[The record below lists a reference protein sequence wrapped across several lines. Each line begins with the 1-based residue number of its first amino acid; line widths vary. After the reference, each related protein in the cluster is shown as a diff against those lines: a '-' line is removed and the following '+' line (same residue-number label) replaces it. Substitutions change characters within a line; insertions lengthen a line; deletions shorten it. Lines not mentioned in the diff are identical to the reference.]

1 MEERA
6 DREFVKAHE
15 PLVRKLASRIR
26 AELDLIVELDD
37 LVSYGFGGL
46 LEARERFDPTR
57 GVLFTS
63 YAHYRIR
70 GAILDGVRQ
79 MARLPRRAHDLRK
92 AAEALDLAAESA
104 GEERA
109 ARSGAKPDV
118 GATLASIDDIL
129 GQYSA
134 AFVISALGQAERAPR
149 SPENEA
155 HAGEQRGRVSEALE
169 CLPERERLVIEGFY
183 FEDRSLEELGSSLGI
198 SKSWCSRLHTRGLG
212 MLRDALGPKE

>member
-1 MEERA
+1 MEGRA
-6 DREFVKAHE
+6 DEEFVRTHA
-15 PLVRKLASRIR
+15 PLVRNLASRIR
-26 AELDLIVELDD
+26 AELGLAVELDD
-37 LVSYGFGGL
+37 LVSYGYRGL
-46 LEARERFDPTR
+46 LEARERFDPSR
-57 GVLFTS
+57 GVPFTS

-109 ARSGAKPDV
+109 RAGAPPDV
-118 GATLASIDDIL
+118 GAALAAIDDIL
-129 GQYSA
+129 GQYTA
-134 AFVISALGQAERAPR
+134 AFVIAALGQAERSPP
-149 SPENEA
+149 SPEHGA
-155 HAGEQRGRVSEALE
+155 HKGEQRGRVSEALE
-169 CLPERERLVIEGFY
+169 RLPERERLVIEGFY

-212 MLRDALGPKE
+212 MLRDALGRKE